1 MNIFDKLDLD
11 SLTDEELS
19 AVEEKYYSFLDGICG
34 EEAVND
40 YCEFHSDWDFCR
52 EIVRYIEG
60 GSNLTEEE
68 LRVMI
73 YAYVED
79 NDRLSELLDSND
91 KININIDFMPLEGPV
106 ALVSALD
113 SGNIEGMEILLKHGA
128 SPDIF
133 SSEDE
138 SLLLGMVRKQAQGSF
153 VSYYRAIDLLLSH
166 GADPYIPNK
175 QEKVCADF
183 ARKDPKLVEIFA
195 KHGID
200 FLGTQED
207 VCFITKEGVNVYN
220 VYDDCGRTLLMS
232 YVINAVDERRHPFN
246 DDYWC
251 GIRRLVEKA
260 GVNVNAVS
268 DDDEEMTALMYTFGD
283 DDKFSPEIAS
293 YLLEH
298 GADPNIPN
306 AEGMRFID
314 ALCFGHFDEAKLE
327 ILKLAVRHGAD
338 IKSCGYGGMTP
349 LMHCVVGAR
358 RREDDRNF
366 EAIKFLVE
374 FGADVNARRN
384 NENGFTALI
393 YAAYSRCEY
402 AGDIIEYLVENGA
415 DTQITI
421 KNGWKAVNF
430 LKIRSNPSKER
441 VRALLQ

>member
-138 SLLLGMVRKQAQGSF
+138 SLLLGMVCKQAQGSF

-298 GADPNIPN
+298 GAD
-306 AEGMRFID
+306 
-314 ALCFGHFDEAKLE
+314 
-327 ILKLAVRHGAD
+327 